1 MSASSDI
8 AFRRLVAEDAAALS
22 RCFERCY
29 GRSYVVA
36 DFYDPAALAVRLR
49 EGTLRSIVAVSAS
62 GEIVGHMGLT
72 IRHPDDRTVD
82 AGNSVVDPAYRGR
95 QIVARLGA
103 GVVALCREGGFLG
116 FHHYPT
122 TVHPIM
128 QKLAVASGGI
138 ESGLLLAYIP
148 SGTEYREIEGAVLQ
162 DRPAV
167 VVVYQPLAPTPPR
180 EVWVPGELAGPIGA
194 IYARGELPRT
204 VRVAA
209 RALPPVAT
217 QLVSTADRRRGSLR
231 IAVERIGDDLGA
243 RVAAVLAGS
252 DASVW
257 QVDLP
262 MADPSLGAAVGALRA
277 SGFFF
282 AALLPE
288 YRDGDV
294 LRLQRL
300 AASAVEP
307 PDLVSDDARDLL
319 RAILADRER
328 TAAALGEAGPR

>member
-1 MSASSDI
+1 MSESSDI
-8 AFRRLVAEDAAALS
+8 TFRRLVAEDAAALS

-36 DFYDPAALAVRLR
+36 DFYDAAALAARLR
-49 EGTLRSIVAVSAS
+49 DGTLRSIVAVAAS

-72 IRHPDDRTVD
+72 IRNPEDRTVD
-82 AGNSVVDPAYRGR
+82 AGNSVVDPDYRGR
-95 QIVARLGA
+95 QIVAQLGA

-138 ESGLLLAYIP
+138 ESGILLAYIP
-148 SGTEYREIEGAVLQ
+148 SGTEYREIEGGVRQ

-180 EVWVPGELAGPIGA
+180 EVFVPRELAEPIGA

-204 VRVAA
+204 MRVATD
-209 RALPPVAT
+209 ALPAVAT
-217 QLVSTADRRRGSLR
+217 RLVSSADRRRGSLR
-231 IAVERIGDDLGA
+231 IAVEQVGADLGE
-243 RVAAVLAGS
+243 RVAAAVAGS
-252 DASVW
+252 EASVS
-257 QVDLP
+257 QVDLR
-262 MADPSLGAAVGALRA
+262 MADSSLGAAVDALRA

-282 AALLPE
+282 AAVLPE

-300 AASAVEP
+300 APRDVAAPE
-307 PDLVSDDARDLL
+307 LVTDDARELL
-319 RAILADRER
+319 RAILADRARAE
-328 TAAALGEAGPR
+328 